1 MIQCTLCAAH
11 DLSAIKMPARTAAPL
26 VLSLGIALVAAGVV
40 LNPGMSIVGIVLVLA
55 GTGRWIEQLLPGR
68 GHELV
73 KLVEPGLRPRPII
86 ATPGMVEVLRPGMAG
101 YRMRL
106 PEKVHPISAGV
117 ERRNRRWN
125 HHGCSALT
133 YGVLSGHGIWFPVNL
148 LAGAVLPGVD
158 EMTTAELDQ
167 FHPLLLSLAIAI
179 HAVTSMIVGLLY
191 GVLLPTLPHF
201 AGGWIVW
208 GGIVI
213 PLLWTGQVTA

>member
-1 MIQCTLCAAH
+1 M
-11 DLSAIKMPARTAAPL
+11 
-26 VLSLGIALVAAGVV
+26 
-40 LNPGMSIVGIVLVLA
+40 
-55 GTGRWIEQLLPGR
+55 
-68 GHELV
+68 

-117 ERRNRRWN
+117 K
-125 HHGCSALT
+125 GGIVGGITMAVPALT

-158 EMTTAELDQ
+158 QMTTAELDQ

-213 PLLWTGQVTA
+213 PLLWTGTSHSLMGMANPALAERVDWPWFVASQVVFGVVASIVVRRSQQIHILPAGAPPDRETS